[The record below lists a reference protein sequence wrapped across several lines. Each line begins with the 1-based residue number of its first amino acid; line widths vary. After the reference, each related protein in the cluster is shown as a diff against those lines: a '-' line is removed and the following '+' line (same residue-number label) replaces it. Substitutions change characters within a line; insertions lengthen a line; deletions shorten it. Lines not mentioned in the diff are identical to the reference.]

1 MRNSF
6 LAATALGATVL
17 SANAF
22 GQVTY
27 HPIDATPYNMSVK
40 AGLYWPIDD
49 NLRNVDKM
57 FFSLGAEYVFPTQ
70 LIRNSETFLEVD
82 AIFHTTSS
90 SNITLFPVTINQR
103 FSGGPGS
110 SIFGH
115 TGRSYFYVGGGV
127 TWIDPRGQA
136 KLTLH
141 GGLGSDIGPHAFAEA
156 ALFISEQDTHALRNT
171 GVQVTVGYRF

>member
-6 LAATALGATVL
+6 LAAAALGATVL
-17 SANAF
+17 SASAF

-27 HPIDATPYNMSVK
+27 HPVDATPYNMSFK

-49 NLRNVDKM
+49 NLRNVDNM
-57 FFSLGAEYVFPTQ
+57 FFTIGAEYVFPTQ
-70 LIRNSETFLEVD
+70 IIRGSETFLEVD

-90 SNITLFPVTINQR
+90 SNITLIPITLNQR
-103 FSGGPGS
+103 FWGGPGS

-115 TGRSYFYVGGGV
+115 NGRSYFYVGGGV

-136 KLTLH
+136 KLTFH
-141 GGLGSDIGPHAFAEA
+141 GGLGSDIGPRTYAEA
-156 ALFISEQDTHALRNT
+156 ALFISEQDAHPLRNT
-171 GVQVTVGYRF
+171 GVQLTVGYRF